1 MAKRSRDVEL
11 DRLVLDT
18 PPDRGDASHPM
29 LEQLPNVPSYRI
41 PVLAAGRWKAGV
53 VNPNF
58 CNEEQSPARPLGIR
72 RWACVA
78 WGWALFLAASCI
90 ETQNKSTL
98 HVAAQRL
105 GNDIPLFLLHHDV
118 PCWLSP

>member
-11 DRLVLDT
+11 DQLVHDT
-18 PPDRGDASHPM
+18 PPDHGDASHPM

-72 RWACVA
+72 RRACVA
-78 WGWALFLAASCI
+78 WGWALFLAAFCI
-90 ETQNKSTL
+90 EAQNKSTL
-98 HVAAQRL
+98 YFAAQRL
-105 GNDIPLFLLHHDV
+105 GN
-118 PCWLSP
+118 